1 MPAELARTV
10 LEIKNF
16 PMESFKSIYVNDSES
31 YNFRR
36 VNAVDDE
43 TLVPVIYALTGG
55 NLRFDGFMEGIY
67 VHIFNDSTSTYSN
80 CVGCID
86 YRRVKEVREQFIS
99 SLINDK
105 LFILTDISYLK
116 DEDNNDLKVP
126 SDFIDKKN
134 MLADVQSKLPN
145 MIRQSIERDKELGL
159 IITN

>member
-1 MPAELARTV
+1 MPAEVIKTV
-10 LEIKNF
+10 SQVSI
-16 PMESFKSIYVNDSES
+16 PMESFRSIYVRDSES
-31 YNFRR
+31 YNFTR

-43 TLVPVIYALTGG
+43 TLVPVIYALTGS
-55 NLRFDGFMEGIY
+55 NLRHDGFMEG
-67 VHIFNDSTSTYSN
+67 VHVHVFNDSTATYSN
-80 CVGCID
+80 CVACID

-105 LFILTDISYLK
+105 SFILTDISYVK
-116 DEDNNDLKVP
+116 DEDSNDLNVP
-126 SDFIDKKN
+126 SDFIEKKN